1 MSLAYRA
8 VDWNRQKRRYDLA
21 LLGFLL
27 LSLGTYTGVTLW
39 VSPLITVE
47 TLIIRGTSLTA
58 ILLLHVILSIGPLA
72 RLDPRF
78 LPLLYNR
85 RHLGV
90 TLFLLAL
97 VHGVFS
103 LIQFQALGNENPL
116 VGVFTG
122 YRDDYHVWSRGRI
135 VLSQFPFE
143 PFGFFALVIFFLLA
157 ATSHDFWLRQLGPS
171 LWKTLHLGVYVAYG
185 LVLAHV
191 ALGVVQSERSG
202 IYPLALAFGFVVVAS
217 LHVLAAGQES
227 ARDTLVKELPAK
239 DWADAGSVDDLS
251 EGRGRVVTVN
261 AQRIAVFR
269 HQGRIFAT
277 SNVCRHQ
284 GGPLGEGRI
293 VEGCITCPWH
303 GWNYRPEDG
312 CSPPPFQEVVET
324 YQTRVTDGRVWIRS
338 QANPLGTRCEGAVAS
353 RPTSEPKS

>member
-8 VDWNRQKRRYDLA
+8 VDWNRQKRRYDLT

-27 LSLGTYTGVTLW
+27 LSLGTYIGVTLW
-39 VSPLITVE
+39 VSPLVTAE

-90 TLFLLAL
+90 TLFVLAL
-97 VHGVFS
+97 IHGVFS
-103 LIQFQALGNENPL
+103 LIQFQALGDENPL

-122 YRDDYHVWSRGRI
+122 YRDDYRLWSQGR
-135 VLSQFPFE
+135 VTLSQFPFE
-143 PFGFFALVIFFLLA
+143 PFGVFALGVFFLLA

-191 ALGVVQSERSG
+191 ALGVLQSERSG

-217 LHVLAAGQES
+217 LHVLAARKE
-227 ARDTLVKELPAK
+227 VKP
-239 DWADAGSVDDLS
+239 DNTAGEFPTEGWTEACAVNEVS

-261 AQRIAVFR
+261 GQRIALFR
-269 HQGRIFAT
+269 HLDRIFAT

-303 GWNYRPEDG
+303 GWNYQPEDG

-324 YQTRVTDGRVWIRS
+324 YETRVTAGRVWIRS
-338 QANPLGTRCEGAVAS
+338 QANPLGTRCEGARADAAI
-353 RPTSEPKS
+353 PDLKS

>member
-8 VDWNRQKRRYDLA
+8 VDWNRQKRRYDLI

-27 LSLGTYTGVTLW
+27 LSLGTYLGVTLW
-39 VSPLITVE
+39 VSPLVTAE
-47 TLIIRGTSLTA
+47 TLIIRGTSLSA
-58 ILLLHVILSIGPLA
+58 ILLLHVILCIGPLA

-90 TLFLLAL
+90 TLFVLAL
-97 VHGVFS
+97 IHGVFS

-122 YRDDYHVWSRGRI
+122 YHDDYRVWSEGR
-135 VLSQFPFE
+135 VTLSQFPFE
-143 PFGFFALVIFFLLA
+143 PFGVFALGIFFLLA

-171 LWKTLHLGVYVAYG
+171 LWKTLHLGVYLAYG

-191 ALGVVQSERSG
+191 ALGVLQSERSG

-217 LHVLAAGQES
+217 LHVLAARQE
-227 ARDTLVKELPAK
+227 ARSESTVSTEGWSEAC
-239 DWADAGSVDDLS
+239 AVDEVS
-251 EGRGRVVTVN
+251 EGRGRVVMVN
-261 AQRIAVFR
+261 GQRIAVFR
-269 HQGRIFAT
+269 HQDRIFAT

-312 CSPPPFQEVVET
+312 HSPPPFQEVVET
-324 YQTRVTDGRVWIRS
+324 YETHVTNGRVWIRS
-338 QANPLGTRCEGAVAS
+338 QANPLGTRCEGARAS
-353 RPTSEPKS
+353 ALTPNPKS